1 MKKYQQPS
9 IEIMLISL
17 KDVLAASGDVLS
29 ENEENFGDLSG
40 WIS

>member
-1 MKKYQQPS
+1 M
-9 IEIMLISL
+9 MISL
-17 KDVLAASGDVLS
+17 NDVLAASGDVLS